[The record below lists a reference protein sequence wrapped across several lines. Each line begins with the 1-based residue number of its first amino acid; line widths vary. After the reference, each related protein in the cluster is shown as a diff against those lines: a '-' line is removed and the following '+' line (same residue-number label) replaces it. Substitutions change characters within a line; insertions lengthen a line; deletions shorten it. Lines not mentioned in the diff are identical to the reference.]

1 MGVLTVESRFK
12 TFATAVGIM
21 AFLAAVIATLVV
33 MFSATSSEVEMG
45 ILRAALTLF
54 ST

>member
-1 MGVLTVESRFK
+1 MDSGLK
-12 TFATAVGIM
+12 KLATAVGIM

-33 MFSATSSEVEMG
+33 MFSATSSEVQMA
-45 ILRAALTLF
+45 ILRVPLTLF